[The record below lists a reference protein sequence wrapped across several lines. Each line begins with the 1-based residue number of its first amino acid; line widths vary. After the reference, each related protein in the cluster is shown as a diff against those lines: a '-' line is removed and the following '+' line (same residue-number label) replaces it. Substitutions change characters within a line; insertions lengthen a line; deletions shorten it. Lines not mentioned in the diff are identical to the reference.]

1 MHHFDYSHGTLYA
14 ENVAV
19 SKIAEAVGTPFYCY
33 SSATLERHYN
43 VFRSPFPD
51 DTLICY
57 SVKANSNTSVIAT
70 LARQGAGADIVS
82 VGELRRARAAGIPA
96 NKIVFSGVGKQPE
109 ELAEA
114 LDEGIYQ
121 FNVESEAELH
131 ALSDIAVAKG
141 TKAPVALRVNPDVDA
156 KTHAKITTGRSE
168 DKFGIAWDRA
178 EATYKLAGD
187 LPGIEVVGIDV
198 HIGSQITELEP
209 FESAFQKVAELVTR
223 LRDQGHTIARLDLGG
238 GLGIPYKSGNTPPP
252 HPDEY
257 AAVINRTVGDLK
269 TQIIFEPGRL
279 IAGNAGILVS
289 KVVYTKDTGTRS
301 FLILD
306 SAMNDLIRPALYDA
320 HHDIIPVQQAAPDAP
335 RATYDVVGP
344 VCETADTFA
353 KGREMQQ
360 LQSGDLVAFLS
371 AGAYG
376 AVQAGTYNTRPLIPE
391 VLVCGDRFSVVRPRP
406 SLDAL
411 LALDVVAPWLEDS
424 AKPTYPGP

>member
-187 LPGIEVVGIDV
+187 LPGIEVVGTS
-198 HIGSQITELEP
+198 HS
-209 FESAFQKVAELVTR
+209 ESSTWLHKPGCAI
-223 LRDQGHTIARLDLGG
+223 H
-238 GLGIPYKSGNTPPP
+238 
-252 HPDEY
+252 
-257 AAVINRTVGDLK
+257 LK
-269 TQIIFEPGRL
+269 TL
-279 IAGNAGILVS
+279 
-289 KVVYTKDTGTRS
+289 
-301 FLILD
+301 
-306 SAMNDLIRPALYDA
+306 
-320 HHDIIPVQQAAPDAP
+320 
-335 RATYDVVGP
+335 
-344 VCETADTFA
+344 
-353 KGREMQQ
+353 
-360 LQSGDLVAFLS
+360 
-371 AGAYG
+371 
-376 AVQAGTYNTRPLIPE
+376 
-391 VLVCGDRFSVVRPRP
+391 
-406 SLDAL
+406 
-411 LALDVVAPWLEDS
+411 
-424 AKPTYPGP
+424 KPM